1 MVIIVLYFEKI
12 RPAKEFNIFFY
23 LPCHGRRK
31 SQDVDLT
38 EPALHYQSTSQMA
51 IAAAIYMGFSEIYLV
66 GFDHNWLCTKEIS
79 PHFYEERAGVD
90 KATAV
95 DALIV
100 QLQRLL
106 DANAR
111 HILVMPPIERS
122 GGSFASQ
129 TVAFANDLSGK
140 LYNLLLTEPYKGNP
154 IIAASGPNP
163 ALLSNFNIYTSYP
176 TYGEFAASTQV
187 AYCPTPTVLTGCSVS
202 DGDGTT
208 YATRMFADDYNLTPA
223 GNRWVALQ
231 LYSAMAQGWR

>member
-1 MVIIVLYFEKI
+1 VEQIAAYFGVGSVGTPVSDTTYATLPAAGVFSYAMGNALITANTAITTDASLKEQVDRLLADVGTFSSSQDLVIITVGS
-12 RPAKEFNIFFY
+12 R
-23 LPCHGRRK
+23 
-31 SQDVDLT
+31 DV
-38 EPALHYQSTSQMA
+38 
-51 IAAAIYMGFSEIYLV
+51 
-66 GFDHNWLCTKEIS
+66 
-79 PHFYEERAGVD
+79 RAGVD